1 MNHTGFFYD
10 ERCFWHST
18 GAHATIIPV
27 GGWVQPPADAGHA
40 ESPESKRRLR
50 NLLDVS
56 GLLAQLDVHS
66 APPAPVEA
74 LVRIHPMYYLREFKR
89 ISESGG
95 GTMGEQASPGPDS
108 YHYATLS
115 AGRGYNINVP
125 LMASSGHDAYRYA
138 LDPLARMRLH
148 SDSFRMMTAR
158 MMAAAAALCEGK

>member
-27 GGWVQPPADAGHA
+27 GGWVQPPADAGHT

-56 GLLAQLDVHS
+56 GLLAQLDVRS

-115 AGRGYNINVP
+115 AGRGICPIDGRQRTRCIPVC
-125 LMASSGHDAYRYA
+125 AGSTGSHAVAQRQFSDDGSGSRT
-138 LDPLARMRLH
+138 L
-148 SDSFRMMTAR
+148 
-158 MMAAAAALCEGK
+158 